1 MTAVDISALRERVAG
16 LEAGHKHLAS
26 KGDLYRG
33 LLLLL
38 VAQTTVTAAML
49 SIAVRVLD

>member
-1 MTAVDISALRERVAG
+1 MTAADISALRERTAV
-16 LEAGHKHLAS
+16 LETDRRHLAS
-26 KGDLYRG
+26 KSDLYRG

-49 SIAVRVLD
+49 SIVVRVLA